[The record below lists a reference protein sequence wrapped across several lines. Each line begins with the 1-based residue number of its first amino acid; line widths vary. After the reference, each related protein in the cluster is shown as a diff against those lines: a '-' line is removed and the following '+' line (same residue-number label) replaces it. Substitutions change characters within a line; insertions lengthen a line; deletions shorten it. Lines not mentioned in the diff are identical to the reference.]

1 MYFYTLISV
10 YYSGKIR
17 FSSVFPWIYKKSLFP
32 KKEGHMTIR
41 FLNFI
46 VDLHII
52 ALRKYCVKRVF
63 LSYNNMIYIALFYK
77 IFICPHRIFSA
88 F

>member
-1 MYFYTLISV
+1 
-10 YYSGKIR
+10 
-17 FSSVFPWIYKKSLFP
+17 
-32 KKEGHMTIR
+32 MTIR